1 MIHYSAV
8 RGGKIGNGND
18 KARMAVQNL
27 SLEAEG
33 LNTHMY
39 PHPQVYENE
48 GNMKSEKDGM
58 ATTLMR
64 SEQSAI
70 ETVMK
75 NSKQQDLSANMLKS
89 TTSPGSPP

>member
-1 MIHYSAV
+1 
-8 RGGKIGNGND
+8 
-18 KARMAVQNL
+18 MAVQNL

-70 ETVMK
+70 DTVMK
-75 NSKQQDLSANMLKS
+75 NSK
-89 TTSPGSPP
+89 